1 VCVFVNMSVL
11 FIGVSNDSLILVIIV
26 TVAWLSGRSFGHV
39 LKCMHFAVLS
49 KLECVWRCRL
59 VPARAAR
66 CATCLWTF
74 GSINLPQAFYLRR
87 ATQTN
92 KITWTCIIARIRF
105 NHMYPVGQKYKA
117 NGFRRPWLY
126 DRQWNAL
133 YFHVVSGRLWARV
146 SRRWR
151 NLFCMFGYWSNIGKK
166 FGRSCKYSN

>member
-1 VCVFVNMSVL
+1 MCVFVNMSVL

-105 NHMYPVGQKYKA
+105 NHMYPVMASDGL
-117 NGFRRPWLY
+117 GFMI
-126 DRQWNAL
+126 
-133 YFHVVSGRLWARV
+133 VSGTPCIFMLCPAA
-146 SRRWR
+146 
-151 NLFCMFGYWSNIGKK
+151 
-166 FGRSCKYSN
+166 FGRESAGDGEICSACLATDPT